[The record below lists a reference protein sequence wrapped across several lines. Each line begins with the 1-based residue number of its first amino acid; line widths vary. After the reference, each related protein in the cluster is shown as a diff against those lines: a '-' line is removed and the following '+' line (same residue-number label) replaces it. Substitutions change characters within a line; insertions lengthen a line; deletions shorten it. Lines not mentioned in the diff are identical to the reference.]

1 MKQGL
6 AVGFIPDVK
15 QLAFMDYKIDSQ
27 DTSNLDAV
35 WALGGFTSL
44 GTEILKA
51 ALSFFRSIQNNSK
64 PSEQPLCL
72 RHAESRASDFI
83 GDRIH

>member
-1 MKQGL
+1 
-6 AVGFIPDVK
+6 
-15 QLAFMDYKIDSQ
+15 MDYKIDSQ

-44 GTEILKA
+44 GTEILRRP
-51 ALSFFRSIQNNSK
+51 LSFSDQSRTIPK

-72 RHAESRASDFI
+72 RHAEIARLGLYWRSDPL
-83 GDRIH
+83 DS